1 MARNRHKTKNHPKP
15 QKSYSPIS
23 LGGRIDESVFSK
35 LLNRKSNQ
43 NDNSQN
49 DKKGVQG
56 KGKKE

>member
-15 QKSYSPIS
+15 QKFYPPTS
-23 LGGRIDESVFSK
+23 LGGRIDVDTFSK
-35 LLNRKSNQ
+35 LFNNKSNQ
-43 NDNSQN
+43 NDNTQN